1 MSIPKNKK
9 KMRNQPV
16 LHDEVK
22 TRHNITVTPSAWLK
36 LNNEARKQ
44 RTSISELI
52 EAWAK
57 ILEGD

>member
-1 MSIPKNKK
+1 MSMPKGKK

-36 LNNEARKQ
+36 LNNEAKKQ
-44 RTSISELI
+44 CTSVSELI
-52 EAWAK
+52 ETWAR
-57 ILEGD
+57 IFDGD